1 MGSEVWLRILVSSL
15 VLRFVFCMRA
25 GLYVLTVES
34 GGFPADMEEDDRK
47 LCFCLRALDAQD
59 PFELEACELWSG
71 V

>member
-1 MGSEVWLRILVSSL
+1 
-15 VLRFVFCMRA
+15 MRA
-25 GLYVLTVES
+25 GLCVLTVES